1 MASLFGW
8 ISRGKAK
15 KTSDAISVV
24 DLLKEGGR
32 IDMPIGELP
41 WSPCAAS
48 IVDRFGIWWY
58 LSSASHRPPEDY
70 DYWNG
75 KPLSTGEQ

>member
-1 MASLFGW
+1 MQINLELLRV
-8 ISRGKAK
+8 I
-15 KTSDAISVV
+15 KTKVIVSGS
-24 DLLKEGGR
+24 

-41 WSPCAAS
+41 WSPCTAS

-75 KPLSTGEQ
+75 KPLSTGN